1 MAISPQ
7 LNNFENASRFG
18 MSKWV
23 YLIKL
28 DSASRNLRNLH
39 YMYKKVVIIT
49 YPQFVA
55 KFQTSEDISIL

>member
-1 MAISPQ
+1 
-7 LNNFENASRFG
+7 

-55 KFQTSEDISIL
+55 KFQTSKTFLYYSIILSELNFPPLHEMM